1 MTRTM
6 DQAIA
11 KTTSP
16 TTERCPLRA
25 LMAFDSERLLERF
38 DEFVAALEA
47 DARAHALEVWQGFAG
62 RLRQRMVQ
70 EEQLLLPT
78 FAAAQPLEAQ
88 LLKNEHEQLR
98 RELRRLGSRL
108 ELHCLR
114 AEHAREFFRLL
125 RRHVHGKDAVYSWA
139 ERQLSSSAR
148 AQLLHAL
155 RDTEGPSPAGM
166 AFESGSFQAYK

>member
-1 MTRTM
+1 MTRTT

-11 KTTSP
+11 KTNSP
-16 TTERCPLRA
+16 TSERCPLRA

-47 DARAHALEVWQGFAG
+47 DAPVHAQEVWQGFAG
-62 RLRQRMVQ
+62 RLRQRLVQ

-78 FAAAQPLEAQ
+78 YAAARPVEAQ
-88 LLKNEHEQLR
+88 LLENEHAQLR

-108 ELHCLR
+108 QLHRLR
-114 AEHAREFFRLL
+114 AEHAREFFRVL
-125 RRHVHGKDAVYSWA
+125 RRHVHGKDALYSWA
-139 ERQLSSSAR
+139 QLQLSSSAR
-148 AQLLHAL
+148 AQLLHVL
-155 RDTEGPSPAGM
+155 RDAESPSPPGT